1 MNRFPAMRHRAPS
14 GAGRGFTLIEL
25 MITVA
30 IIGILSAVALPS
42 YRDYILRGQL
52 VDATTAMANFRA
64 QMEKHFQDNRTYATV
79 GAFITPCARNDG
91 TRTVGSFT
99 IACVGVPTATTYVLS
114 ATGSGTTAGFEFRVN
129 QQDLRSTTAAPA
141 GWPTCANRWILKRS
155 EAC

>member
-1 MNRFPAMRHRAPS
+1 MNRPSAPRYHGCVVS
-14 GAGRGFTLIEL
+14 NKGFTLIEL

-30 IIGILSAVALPS
+30 IVGILAAVALPS

-79 GAFITPCARNDG
+79 GAFVTPCERNDG
-91 TRTVGSFT
+91 SRVVGSFT
-99 IACVGVPTATTYVLS
+99 ISCFGAPTANAYVLR
-114 ATGSGTTAGFEFRVN
+114 AVGSGTTAGFEFRVN

-141 GWPTCANRWILKRS
+141 GWPACANRWALKRS